1 MTKRQIVALSTALM
15 LALSASG
22 NLALAKGGAAA
33 EPAGAPKHVG
43 EVGAAPAP
51 APAPA
56 PVPAAPHGKH
66 TGVPGL

>member
-1 MTKRQIVALSTALM
+1 MTKRRLVALFTALT

-22 NLALAKGGAAA
+22 NLALAKGAA

-43 EVGAAPAP
+43 EPAAPAP

-56 PVPAAPHGKH
+56 PAAPHGKH
-66 TGVPGL
+66 TGIPGM